1 MEAIFPVPVPLPN
14 RDCHRI
20 GANVR
25 CSASLGTA
33 AKTNPTSGM
42 SMPAC
47 LVRGSAPAS
56 LRPYEQGAY
65 SIARFWAL
73 VYCKYACAVYAI
85 QYLRVR

>member
-1 MEAIFPVPVPLPN
+1 
-14 RDCHRI
+14 
-20 GANVR
+20 
-25 CSASLGTA
+25 
-33 AKTNPTSGM
+33 
-42 SMPAC
+42 MPAR

>member
-14 RDCHRI
+14 RDCHKI

-25 CSASLGTA
+25 CSASVRAGTPGPG
-33 AKTNPTSGM
+33 N
-42 SMPAC
+42 
-47 LVRGSAPAS
+47 APAS
-56 LRPYEQGAY
+56 LRPYERGAY